1 MKKTKPEEKPTP
13 DGDGADLP
21 PLPSWNCGGF
31 LVDVSNREE
40 LYRVLDEPEEDDPP
54 R

>member
-1 MKKTKPEEKPTP
+1 MKKSKPENSPTP
-13 DGDGADLP
+13 DGESDGLP
-21 PLPSWNCGGF
+21 PLPSWPCGGL

-40 LYRVLDEPEEDDPP
+40 LYRVLDEPKEVDPL